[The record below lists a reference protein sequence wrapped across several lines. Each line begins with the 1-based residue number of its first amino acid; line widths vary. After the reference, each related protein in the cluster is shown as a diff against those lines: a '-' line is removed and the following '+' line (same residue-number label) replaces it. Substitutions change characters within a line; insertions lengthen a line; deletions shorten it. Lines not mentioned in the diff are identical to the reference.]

1 MQTVLWHGGRRWEG
15 GPEVQPPSGGRY
27 ECGPGIYLTNRY
39 LRAHKYAK
47 GGGVTTRVT
56 LADDIRWLEHATL
69 PATALLAYLRNTPR
83 LRARKALVAD
93 MLQLIAE
100 HADATQVPVSYLVN
114 LLVNRDALAGKQGVA
129 LANWL
134 AEQGID
140 ASLHMVNAEEQWV
153 IVFNPKV
160 IVRHAPVPAG
170 RVTTSEYD
178 LPLIRVQKKESNMRK
193 FEEAVNALQQA
204 RNQFAAGELLAV
216 PYADAREDAL
226 ARSLVALAEE
236 HGVTLQQPLHID
248 VNGEYSIVAVPGN
261 GSDQRLGC
269 GRYGAEFAAILN
281 QHGSPRCGVAS
292 GATLQPESGWCR
304 MNHFDVERMVRA
316 YAGVH

>member
-1 MQTVLWHGGRRWEG
+1 MQTILWHGGRRWEG
-15 GPEVQPPSGGRY
+15 GPDVQPPSGGRY

-39 LRAHKYAK
+39 LRAQKYAK

-56 LADDIRWLEHATL
+56 LADDIRWLEQATM
-69 PATALLAYLRNTPR
+69 PAEMLLEYLNTAPR
-83 LRARKALVAD
+83 LRRRSELLERMRQTIQAQAKDR
-93 MLQLIAE
+93 I
-100 HADATQVPVSYLVN
+100 PVSYLVN
-114 LLVNRDALAGKQGVA
+114 LLVNHDALAGQQGVA
-129 LANWL
+129 LAQWL
-134 AEQGID
+134 VEQGID
-140 ASLHMVNAEEQWV
+140 ASLHTVNAEEQWV

-160 IVRHAPVPAG
+160 IIRYATVPAN
-170 RVTTSEYD
+170 RVDLAEYV

-193 FEEAVNALQQA
+193 FEEAVNALMQA
-204 RNQFAAGELLAV
+204 RNQFAAGELLPV
-216 PYADAREDAL
+216 PYADARQDAL

-248 VNGEYSIVAVPGN
+248 TNGEYRIVAMPDD
-261 GSDQRLGC
+261 GSDLRLGC

-281 QHGSPRCGVAS
+281 RHGPRCGVAS

-304 MNHFDVERMVRA
+304 MNHFEVEQMVRA